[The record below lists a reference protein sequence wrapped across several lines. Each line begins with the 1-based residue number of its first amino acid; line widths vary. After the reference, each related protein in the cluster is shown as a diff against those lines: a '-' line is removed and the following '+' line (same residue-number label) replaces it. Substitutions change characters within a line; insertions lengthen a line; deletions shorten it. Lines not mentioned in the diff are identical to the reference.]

1 MVQVP
6 DRMRKVWKYGARMGV
21 KVKCQRTTAQLP
33 ASMRNG
39 FQQALRSISHPF
51 HPSHLSS
58 YLKVHP
64 LAYARAL
71 KSMSSTVVSAC
82 QPPAWSMASRRQ
94 TPAVPLNPTKSVG
107 VCGSAL
113 ERRGTGPCSLT
124 FKQALN
130 PGSAD

>member
-1 MVQVP
+1 MEIWCKDGCESKVSTY
-6 DRMRKVWKYGARMGV
+6 DSAIARKYAEQIPAGADV
-21 KVKCQRTTAQLP
+21 HIP
-33 ASMRNG
+33 PS
-39 FQQALRSISHPF
+39 